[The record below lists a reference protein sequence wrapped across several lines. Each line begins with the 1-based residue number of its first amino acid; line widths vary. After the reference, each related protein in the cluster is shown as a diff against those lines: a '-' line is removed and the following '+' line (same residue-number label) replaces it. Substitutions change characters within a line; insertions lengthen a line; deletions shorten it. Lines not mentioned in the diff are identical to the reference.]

1 MKNLSKRIMRWSR
14 PWLFLLVSSL
24 LISLTG
30 CSVDIYAKKGIFRF
44 ENAYPQDMLLHEEL
58 FWDKRTEPIE
68 VQKGLFIKNSS
79 DDKLICF
86 LDDKQ
91 NMIASLPDRA
101 ENEIKNLRILKDEST
116 YYCIITIWKQ
126 AAHTLRDKAVIAS
139 DIIIFSGTGVPSK
152 IELGDQEYA
161 LLIRGSDL
169 YYYCK
174 KKVYKK
180 PLDGGEAV
188 LLKELEFPIEEDEEN
203 YFRYIQF
210 VYTPDQ
216 VEIYLSTD
224 WLGRKGRADM
234 VTVLLDTMFFD

>member
-1 MKNLSKRIMRWSR
+1 M
-14 PWLFLLVSSL
+14 SSL
-24 LISLTG
+24 LISLTA
-30 CSVDIYAKKGIFRF
+30 CTVNPYAKKGIFCL
-44 ENAYPQDMLLHEEL
+44 ENSYPQDMLLYETNY
-58 FWDKRTEPIE
+58 WDTRDEPIE
-68 VQKGLFIKNSS
+68 IQEGLFVAYSES
-79 DDKLICF
+79 EGEYLISF
-86 LDDKQ
+86 LDDQQ
-91 NMIASLPDRA
+91 NTIYSFPANSEPDR
-101 ENEIKNLRILKDEST
+101 NQLRILKNESVV
-116 YYCIITIWKQ
+116 YCISTIWNQ
-126 AAHTLRDKAVIAS
+126 TAHTLRDKAVIAS
-139 DIIIFSGTGVPSK
+139 DIIAFSETGIPRK
-152 IELGDQEYA
+152 IELGEQEYA